1 MPRQRVHHRCG
12 EYYVFP
18 DDFAQC
24 LVRFK
29 EASELP
35 WAEIARRLGANPRT
49 VRRWH
54 NDGIRPNAHYLVG
67 LQALAR
73 DLGLERLLPT
83 IRVRR
88 VPVYPGEPL
97 PD

>member
-1 MPRQRVHHRCG
+1 MPRQRVHHRPG

-18 DDFAQC
+18 DDFAEC

-35 WAEIARRLGANPRT
+35 WAEIARRLGADPKT

-54 NDGIRPNAHYLVG
+54 NDGIRPNANYLVG
-67 LQALAR
+67 LQSLAR
-73 DLGLERLLPT
+73 DLGLGHLLPT
-83 IRVRR
+83 IGVRR
-88 VPVYPGEPL
+88 VPLHPGGPF

>member
-1 MPRQRVHHRCG
+1 MPRQRVNHRCG

-35 WAEIARRLGANPRT
+35 WAEIARRLGADPRT

-54 NDGIRPNAHYLVG
+54 RDGVRPNAHYLVG
-67 LQALAR
+67 LQVLVK
-73 DLGLERLLPT
+73 DLGLEHLLPA

-88 VPVYPGEPL
+88 VPVYPGGPF